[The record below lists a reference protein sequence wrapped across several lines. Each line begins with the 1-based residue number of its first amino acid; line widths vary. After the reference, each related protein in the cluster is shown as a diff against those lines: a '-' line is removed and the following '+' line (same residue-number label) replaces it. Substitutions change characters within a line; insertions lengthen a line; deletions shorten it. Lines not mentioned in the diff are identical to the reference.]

1 LNGKEPA
8 NKSIRPDTSGD
19 RTDERSTSRS
29 ALLRVAG
36 IGAAGAVI
44 GGVVARD
51 GEAANNDPLLV
62 GNASNAASATTAL
75 TASGTANTP
84 GLQVEA
90 LDYVAGVEATAI
102 FGVAGFGLS
111 GGFFSG
117 TDAAISLAP
126 ASAPG
131 PPSNIAFK
139 GDMSVDSN
147 GALWICIADGEP
159 GTWIRLS
166 SVNLLQAP
174 QRLIDTRFGGG
185 GPFAPGETRT
195 YNVGGVVNGI
205 PAHANGI
212 LGIISVVNTT
222 VDASG
227 VGFVV
232 AYPKGTAQPATA
244 TGTWFG
250 NNQILATG
258 FSVGLGG
265 APPGISVF
273 CHRQTD
279 VVIDI
284 TGYVA

>member
-1 LNGKEPA
+1 MNGKEPED
-8 NKSIRPDTSGD
+8 KSIRLDTSGD
-19 RTDERSTSRS
+19 QADERSTSRS
-29 ALLRVAG
+29 ALLRAAG
-36 IGAAGAVI
+36 IGAASAVV

-51 GEAANNDPLLV
+51 AGAANNDPLLV

-75 TASGTANTP
+75 TASGTADTP
-84 GLQVEA
+84 GLRVEA
-90 LDYVAGVEATAI
+90 LDYLSGVEGT
-102 FGVAGFGLS
+102 GVYGVVGFGFT

-117 TDAAISLAP
+117 VDSAISLAP
-126 ASAPG
+126 ASATG
-131 PPSNIAFK
+131 PPSGIAFK

-166 SVNLLQAP
+166 SVDLLQVP

-195 YNVGGVVNGI
+195 YNVGGVVSGI

-258 FSVGLGG
+258 FSIGLGG

-273 CHRQTD
+273 CFRQTE